1 MQVQVRG
8 KGVVITDALRDYADK
23 KVSKLSKHFAAL
35 QTATVI
41 QSIQGKQHRVEVQL
55 EGDGILLRGEDRAE
69 ARYVAI
75 DHVVDK
81 LERRMSKYKERHKW
95 HHRGAHHEHD
105 TPRHMPV
112 GADAE
117 RDTDDDDDHGKVL
130 RRKRFAIKPLSE
142 QEAVA
147 QMELLSHDFFVFEN
161 ADTGQVSVLYRRAD
175 KNYGILEPER

>member
-23 KVSKLSKHFAAL
+23 KVNKLSKHFSAL
-35 QTATVI
+35 QAATVT

-55 EGDGILLRGEDRAE
+55 EGDGILLRGEDRSEDMYA
-69 ARYVAI
+69 AI

-81 LERRMSKYKERHKW
+81 LERRMSKYKERHRW
-95 HHRGAHHEHD
+95 HHRGAHHDHD

-112 GADAE
+112 AGS
-117 RDTDDDDDHGKVL
+117 DDPEDEDGRIL
-130 RRKRFAIKPLSE
+130 RRKRFEIKPLSE

>member
-23 KVSKLSKHFAAL
+23 KVNKLSKHFATL
-35 QTATVI
+35 QTATVT
-41 QSIQGKQHRVEVQL
+41 QSVHGKHHRVEVQL
-55 EGDGILLRGEDRAE
+55 EGDGILLRGEYGCEDMYA
-69 ARYVAI
+69 AI

-95 HHRGAHHEHD
+95 HQRGNHHEHD
-105 TPRHMPV
+105 SPRHMPTA
-112 GADAE
+112 ADDEA
-117 RDTDDDDDHGKVL
+117 DDDDGKVL
-130 RRKRFAIKPLSE
+130 RRKRFAIKPLTE
-142 QEAVA
+142 LEAVA

>member
-23 KVSKLSKHFAAL
+23 RVNKLSKHFATL
-35 QTATVI
+35 QAATVT
-41 QSIQGKQHRVEVQL
+41 QSIQGKVHRVEVQL

-69 ARYVAI
+69 DMYVAI

-95 HHRGAHHEHD
+95 HHRGAHHDHD
-105 TPRHMPV
+105 SPRHMPPNR
-112 GADAE
+112 E
-117 RDTDDDDDHGKVL
+117 NDDDADEEGRVL
-130 RRKRFAIKPLSE
+130 RRKRFAIKPLTE
-142 QEAVA
+142 LEAVA

-161 ADTGQVSVLYRRAD
+161 ADTGQVSVLYRRTD
-175 KNYGILEPER
+175 RNYGILEPER

>member
-23 KVSKLSKHFAAL
+23 KVNKLSKHFATL

-41 QSIQGKQHRVEVQL
+41 QSIQNKQHRVEVQL

-69 ARYVAI
+69 DMYIAI

-95 HHRGAHHEHD
+95 HQRGSHHGHD
-105 TPRHMPV
+105 TPRHMPTDTNTA
-112 GADAE
+112 ADE
-117 RDTDDDDDHGKVL
+117 EDEDDGQVL

-175 KNYGILEPER
+175 RNYGILEPER

>member
-23 KVSKLSKHFAAL
+23 KVNKLSKHFAAL
-35 QTATVI
+35 QSATVT

-69 ARYVAI
+69 DMYVAI

-95 HHRGAHHEHD
+95 HQRGVHHDHD
-105 TPRHMPV
+105 SPRRMPV
-112 GADAE
+112 VEDDEADAE
-117 RDTDDDDDHGKVL
+117 DGRVL
-130 RRKRFAIKPLSE
+130 RRKRFAIKPLTE
-142 QEAVA
+142 LEAVA

-161 ADTGQVSVLYRRAD
+161 ADTGMVSVLYRRD
-175 KNYGILEPER
+175 DGNYGILEPER